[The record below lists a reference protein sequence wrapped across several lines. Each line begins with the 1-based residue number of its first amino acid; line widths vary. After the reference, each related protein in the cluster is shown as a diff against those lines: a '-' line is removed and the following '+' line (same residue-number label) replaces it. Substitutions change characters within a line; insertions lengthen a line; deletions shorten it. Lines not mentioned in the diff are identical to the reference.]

1 LSILLEFV
9 SVAIAGW
16 LGTFE
21 NEPGLEK
28 KRLYRPDTGVLY
40 KRKINIDVIIM
51 LNNTTAKV
59 TF

>member
-1 LSILLEFV
+1 LLEFISDATADCLGV
-9 SVAIAGW
+9 SESE
-16 LGTFE
+16 L
-21 NEPGLEK
+21 GLEK

>member
-1 LSILLEFV
+1 LLEFI
-9 SVAIAGW
+9 SVAAADW
-16 LGTFE
+16 LGGSE
-21 NEPGLEK
+21 DEPGLEK